1 MFRRRFVFLLAAGFA
16 VAASL
21 VQADQQ
27 ADNANLLVLAADA
40 QVDAKAA
47 PKTDV
52 KSEAKTDAKSEA
64 KADPKSDAKAG
75 AKADAKTDVKAGAKT
90 DAKTDVKADA
100 KAKTSSQTV
109 NERVALWLK
118 TCLQD
123 WDTATHM
130 SKEQWR
136 TTCER
141 VSKERGKF
149 LSETP
154 ASLSLPGK
162 R

>member
-1 MFRRRFVFLLAAGFA
+1 MFGWRFVCLLAAGFA
-16 VAASL
+16 VTTTL

-27 ADNANLLVLAADA
+27 SDSAGLLVLAADA

-52 KSEAKTDAKSEA
+52 SSEAKTGTKAEA
-64 KADPKSDAKAG
+64 KAA
-75 AKADAKTDVKAGAKT
+75 VKAG
-90 DAKTDVKADA
+90 AKTDVKADA
-100 KAKTSSQTV
+100 KPDTKADAKAGTKAKISSQTV
-109 NERVALWLK
+109 NERVAMWLK

-130 SKEQWR
+130 SKDQWR

-154 ASLSLPGK
+154 ESLSLTGK

>member
-1 MFRRRFVFLLAAGFA
+1 MLGWRFVCLLAAGFA
-16 VAASL
+16 VATTL

-27 ADNANLLVLAADA
+27 SDDASLLVLAADA
-40 QVDAKAA
+40 QVN
-47 PKTDV
+47 
-52 KSEAKTDAKSEA
+52 A
-64 KADPKSDAKAG
+64 KADPKTNVKSEPKADTKAEAKA
-75 AKADAKTDVKAGAKT
+75 AVKA

-100 KAKTSSQTV
+100 KADAKAGTKAKTSGQTI
-109 NERVALWLK
+109 NERVAMWLK

-130 SKEQWR
+130 SKDQWR

-154 ASLSLPGK
+154 ESLSLPGK

>member
-1 MFRRRFVFLLAAGFA
+1 MFGWRFVCLLAAGFA
-16 VAASL
+16 VATTS
-21 VQADQQ
+21 
-27 ADNANLLVLAADA
+27 LLVLAADA
-40 QVDAKAA
+40 QVDAKVA

-52 KSEAKTDAKSEA
+52 TSEAKTDTKAEA
-64 KADPKSDAKAG
+64 KAA
-75 AKADAKTDVKAGAKT
+75 VKAG
-90 DAKTDVKADA
+90 AKTDVKADA
-100 KAKTSSQTV
+100 KADTKVDAKAGTKAKISSQTV
-109 NERVALWLK
+109 NERVAMWLK

-130 SKEQWR
+130 SKDQWR

-154 ASLSLPGK
+154 ESLSLTGK

>member
-1 MFRRRFVFLLAAGFA
+1 MFGWRFVCVVAAGFA
-16 VAASL
+16 VATTW
-21 VQADQQ
+21 VQADQRLHGVG
-27 ADNANLLVLAADA
+27 LLLLAADTTA
-40 QVDAKAA
+40 DGKAEGKA
-47 PKTDV
+47 DPKSDV
-52 KSEAKTDAKSEA
+52 KTEAKTDAKTDA
-64 KADPKSDAKAG
+64 KADT
-75 AKADAKTDVKAGAKT
+75 KADTKA
-90 DAKTDVKADA
+90 AKTDVKADA
-100 KAKTSSQTV
+100 KAKTNSEIVS
-109 NERVALWLK
+109 ERVALWLK

-149 LSETP
+149 LNETP
-154 ASLSLPGK
+154 ESLALPGK

>member
-1 MFRRRFVFLLAAGFA
+1 MLGWRFVCVVAAGFA
-16 VAASL
+16 VATTW
-21 VQADQQ
+21 VQADQRS
-27 ADNANLLVLAADA
+27 DSTGLLVLAADTA
-40 QVDAKAA
+40 ADVKTEGKADAKKD
-47 PKTDV
+47 PKPDPKSDT
-52 KSEAKTDAKSEA
+52 KSEAKTDAKT
-64 KADPKSDAKAG
+64 DAKA
-75 AKADAKTDVKAGAKT
+75 AKTDGKT
-90 DAKTDVKADA
+90 DA

-109 NERVALWLK
+109 SERVAMWLK

-149 LSETP
+149 LNETP
-154 ASLSLPGK
+154 EALSLPGK

>member
-1 MFRRRFVFLLAAGFA
+1 MFGWRLVCLLAAGFA
-16 VAASL
+16 VATTW
-21 VQADQQ
+21 VQADQRPQ
-27 ADNANLLVLAADA
+27 SAGLLVLAADA
-40 QVDAKAA
+40 QVDAKADPKA
-47 PKTDV
+47 DVKTDG
-52 KSEAKTDAKSEA
+52 KPTAKTD
-64 KADPKSDAKAG
+64 G
-75 AKADAKTDVKAGAKT
+75 M
-90 DAKTDVKADA
+90 ADA
-100 KAKTSSQTV
+100 KAKAPTID
-109 NERVALWLK
+109 ERVAMWLK

-141 VSKERGKF
+141 VSKDRGKF

-154 ASLSLPGK
+154 ASLSLSGK

>member
-1 MFRRRFVFLLAAGFA
+1 MFGWRFVCLLAAGFA
-16 VAASL
+16 VATTW
-21 VQADQQ
+21 VQADQRSGS
-27 ADNANLLVLAADA
+27 ADLLVLA
-40 QVDAKAA
+40 QVDAKAD

-52 KSEAKTDAKSEA
+52 KSEAKTDAKPEA
-64 KADPKSDAKAG
+64 KAG
-75 AKADAKTDVKAGAKT
+75 V
-90 DAKTDVKADA
+90 KTDVKADA
-100 KAKTSSQTV
+100 KTDAKAGAKSGVKSGARARTSSQSV
-109 NERVALWLK
+109 SERVAMWLK

-149 LSETP
+149 LNETP
-154 ASLSLPGK
+154 ESLSLPGT

>member
-1 MFRRRFVFLLAAGFA
+1 MLGWRFVCLLAAGFA
-16 VAASL
+16 VATTL
-21 VQADQQ
+21 VQADQRSDS
-27 ADNANLLVLAADA
+27 ASLLVLAADA
-40 QVDAKAA
+40 QVETKVA

-52 KSEAKTDAKSEA
+52 TSEAKTNTKAEA
-64 KADPKSDAKAG
+64 A
-75 AKADAKTDVKAGAKT
+75 VKAGAKT
-90 DAKTDVKADA
+90 GVKADA
-100 KAKTSSQTV
+100 KADSKAGAKPKISSQTV
-109 NERVALWLK
+109 NERVAMWLK

-130 SKEQWR
+130 SKDQWR

-154 ASLSLPGK
+154 ESLSLPGK

>member
-1 MFRRRFVFLLAAGFA
+1 M
-16 VAASL
+16 
-21 VQADQQ
+21 
-27 ADNANLLVLAADA
+27 
-40 QVDAKAA
+40 
-47 PKTDV
+47 
-52 KSEAKTDAKSEA
+52 
-64 KADPKSDAKAG
+64 
-75 AKADAKTDVKAGAKT
+75 
-90 DAKTDVKADA
+90 
-100 KAKTSSQTV
+100 
-109 NERVALWLK
+109 WLK

-149 LSETP
+149 LHETP
-154 ASLSLPGK
+154 ETLSLPGK

>member
-1 MFRRRFVFLLAAGFA
+1 MFGWRFVCLLAAGFA
-16 VAASL
+16 VATTL

-27 ADNANLLVLAADA
+27 SDSASLLVLAADA
-40 QVDAKAA
+40 QVDAKAD
-47 PKTDV
+47 PKTNV
-52 KSEAKTDAKSEA
+52 KSEPKADTKAEA
-64 KADPKSDAKAG
+64 KAA
-75 AKADAKTDVKAGAKT
+75 VKA

-100 KAKTSSQTV
+100 KADAKAGTKAKTSGQTI
-109 NERVALWLK
+109 NERVAMWLK

-130 SKEQWR
+130 SKDQWR

-154 ASLSLPGK
+154 ESLSLPGK

>member
-1 MFRRRFVFLLAAGFA
+1 MFRWRFVCLLTAGFA

-27 ADNANLLVLAADA
+27 SDSAGLLVLAADTK
-40 QVDAKAA
+40 VDAK
-47 PKTDV
+47 PD
-52 KSEAKTDAKSEA
+52 AKTDTKAKPDA
-64 KADPKSDAKAG
+64 KAEAKAG
-75 AKADAKTDVKAGAKT
+75 AKTE
-90 DAKTDVKADA
+90 VKADA
-100 KAKTSSQTV
+100 KADAKAVAKTKSQTI
-109 NERVALWLK
+109 NERVAMWLK

-149 LSETP
+149 LNETP
-154 ASLSLPGK
+154 ESLSLPGK

>member
-1 MFRRRFVFLLAAGFA
+1 MFGWRFVCLLAAGFA
-16 VAASL
+16 VATTW
-21 VQADQQ
+21 VQADQRPES
-27 ADNANLLVLAADA
+27 AGLLVLAADA
-40 QVDAKAA
+40 QVDAKTD
-47 PKTDV
+47 PKADV
-52 KSEAKTDAKSEA
+52 KSEAKTGAKSEA
-64 KADPKSDAKAG
+64 KADVKTDGKAT
-75 AKADAKTDVKAGAKT
+75 AKTDG
-90 DAKTDVKADA
+90 KADA
-100 KAKTSSQTV
+100 KAKTI
-109 NERVALWLK
+109 NERVAMWLK

-149 LSETP
+149 LNETP
-154 ASLSLPGK
+154 ETLSLPGK